1 MKADGR
7 LLVVEAVIPPGND
20 LSFGKTQDINMLINL
35 SGRERTEAEYG
46 ELYKSA
52 GFELTRCIPI
62 MGELHIIE
70 GVPS

>member
-1 MKADGR
+1 
-7 LLVVEAVIPPGND
+7 
-20 LSFGKTQDINMLINL
+20 MLINL

>member
-1 MKADGR
+1 
-7 LLVVEAVIPPGND
+7 
-20 LSFGKTQDINMLINL
+20 MLINL
-35 SGRERTEAEYG
+35 DGRERTEAEYG